1 MITEKLY
8 SEINSGEKQ
17 LRIYSPD
24 RDKEVEI
31 EINDERVYFKKQQI
45 EELIDVLNDLMK
57 QDSIDNN
64 LEDWN
69 SQF

>member
-1 MITEKLY
+1 MKMITEKLY

-57 QDSIDNN
+57 SD
-64 LEDWN
+64 E
-69 SQF
+69 F

>member
-57 QDSIDNN
+57 SD
-64 LEDWN
+64 E
-69 SQF
+69 F

>member
-1 MITEKLY
+1 MITEELY
-8 SEINSGEKQ
+8 TEIVSGEKQ

-45 EELIDVLNDLMK
+45 EELIDVLNKILKSD
-57 QDSIDNN
+57 
-64 LEDWN
+64 E
-69 SQF
+69 F

>member
-1 MITEKLY
+1 MKMITEKLY

-64 LEDWN
+64 LEDWI
-69 SQF
+69 